1 MFTHQCRC
9 LPLRRVVQQISQFF
23 VLLPDL
29 YLGRALLVK
38 LMRYHFESHVTQIF
52 PKDFVL
58 FHSIVPMCLHES
70 GCFALDPPKLNLG
83 NKRHHGRGVSTKA
96 QRTWIRLVS
105 SDMWCLPLGGIAWLF
120 SSGKHHMS
128 LVNTAFRENFTGSS
142 RYFTLRIFWGLS
154 GPPVVTLSSQF
165 LGALM
170 QISIFNMFWEW
181 QISKT
186 V

>member
-1 MFTHQCRC
+1 MFTLETCGAANFAIFCTAARSLSWTC
-9 LPLRRVVQQISQFF
+9 FISQTHAISLWITF
-23 VLLPDL
+23 D
-29 YLGRALLVK
+29 
-38 LMRYHFESHVTQIF
+38 TDF
-52 PKDFVL
+52 PKGL
-58 FHSIVPMCLHES
+58 CLHICFHSTIHICLHES
-70 GCFALDPPKLNLG
+70 GRFALDPPKLNLV

-96 QRTWIRLVS
+96 QGTWIRLVS

-181 QISKT
+181 QLSKT